1 MKHIFFAFFI
11 AIIAI
16 PAIAAE
22 PAHTLKP
29 IEAKY
34 VCMVNDTAFE
44 KEQIA
49 VKVDGKTYYGC
60 CSMCEARL
68 KKDTAIR
75 SAVDPISG
83 QQVDKAEAV
92 IGTDPNGSVY
102 YFESMANLEKY
113 EVDVDTHHSKMM
125 KGQKGMMMENHNG
138 MMMKNHS
145 GMMKS
150 DMKEMHNKMM
160 GSDKNLADL
169 IKGTGIL
176 NSKMMDANKVNI
188 THEPIPALKWP
199 EMTMDFM
206 VSEDVD
212 LSSWNGGDQIVF
224 SFKQE
229 NQTYVIEKIETMN
242 DNQAPENHESDHTH
256 HEEGE

>member
-1 MKHIFFAFFI
+1 MKHIFFVFFI

-92 IGTDPNGSVY
+92 IGTDTNGSVY

-125 KGQKGMMMENHNG
+125 KSQKGM
-138 MMMKNHS
+138 
-145 GMMKS
+145 
-150 DMKEMHNKMM
+150 MM
-160 GSDKNLADL
+160 GSDKNSDDL

-212 LSSWNGGDQIVF
+212 LSSWNEGDQIVF

-229 NQTYVIEKIETMN
+229 NQTYVIEKMEIMN